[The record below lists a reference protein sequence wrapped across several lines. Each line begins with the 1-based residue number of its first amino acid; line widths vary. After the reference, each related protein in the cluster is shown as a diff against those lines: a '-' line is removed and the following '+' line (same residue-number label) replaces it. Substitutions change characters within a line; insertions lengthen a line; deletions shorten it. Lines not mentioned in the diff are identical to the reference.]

1 MHPHILLM
9 KYHNEKS
16 WKIIPLIITS
26 KRSKHLGINLTTQV
40 KAPHYGNYKTLMK
53 LKATQINQNI
63 LCSWTERINIVKVF
77 IPKTINVIPIKISII
92 HEQINLKFKW
102 NHKRSQIAKVIL
114 KKKKK
119 TWGIEVSS
127 SPTSN

>member
-1 MHPHILLM
+1 
-9 KYHNEKS
+9 
-16 WKIIPLIITS
+16 
-26 KRSKHLGINLTTQV
+26 
-40 KAPHYGNYKTLMK
+40 MK

-114 KKKKK
+114 KKKNK
-119 TWGIEVSS
+119 T
-127 SPTSN
+127 